1 MVVRKEFH
9 LRIVQHFEI
18 YGIWIANLT
27 NSHPLGSEPS
37 LPVVVELLEKLFILP
52 RLFLTFDQLPE
63 TRFARLTDGVREP
76 EIDDFDPVC
85 FRVNHDVT
93 QVEIGVKVSRVPPQT
108 QDGSLDVSEDP
119 RHRSPPFS
127 IVFERPVLS
136 APIAFERI
144 KTIFPVIKK
153 IFQCDRPRDDLHP
166 EVCGETLYLIRSYIG
181 SDTHLRISFIEE
193 YNSLRLH
200 KESFEVW
207 RERLVNAFQCLFFKL
222 QCFDVLF
229 VSV

>member
-9 LRIVQHFEI
+9 LRIVQHFKI
-18 YGIWIANLT
+18 YGVWIGERFCIGDTDIPALT
-27 NSHPLGSEPS
+27 NTHPLGSEPS

-63 TRFARLTDGVREP
+63 IRFARLTDGVREP

-119 RHRSPPFS
+119 RHRPPPFS

-136 APIAFERI
+136 ARFVRI
-144 KTIFPVIKK
+144 MTIFPVIKK
-153 IFQCDRPRDDLHP
+153 IFQCDR
-166 EVCGETLYLIRSYIG
+166 
-181 SDTHLRISFIEE
+181 
-193 YNSLRLH
+193 
-200 KESFEVW
+200 
-207 RERLVNAFQCLFFKL
+207 
-222 QCFDVLF
+222 
-229 VSV
+229 